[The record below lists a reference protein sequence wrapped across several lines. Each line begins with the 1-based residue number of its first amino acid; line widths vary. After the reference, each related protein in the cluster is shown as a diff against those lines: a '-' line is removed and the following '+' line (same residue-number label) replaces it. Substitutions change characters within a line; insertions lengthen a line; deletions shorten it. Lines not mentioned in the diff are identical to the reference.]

1 MSKALSEIISHA
13 DRNINKTPILKTS
26 IYFPQNSAAT
36 RSVQGVAGTQKEEL
50 ETELETLV
58 TSWGWFYK
66 KESFSLL
73 IQI

>member
-1 MSKALSEIISHA
+1 MSKALSEIISQA

-26 IYFPQNSAAT
+26 IYFPQNNAAT
-36 RSVQGVAGTQKEEL
+36 RSLQGVAGTQKEEL
-50 ETELETLV
+50 ETELQKLM
-58 TSWGWFYK
+58 TSCGWFYK